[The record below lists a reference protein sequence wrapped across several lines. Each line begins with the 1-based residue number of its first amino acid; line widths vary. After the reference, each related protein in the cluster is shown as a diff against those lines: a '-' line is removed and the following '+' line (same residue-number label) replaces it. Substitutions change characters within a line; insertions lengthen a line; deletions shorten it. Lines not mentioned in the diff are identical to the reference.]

1 MEKFVEHSLRHNR
14 RNNLDKDGKAYIEIR
29 SYHNGKATNQSTGI
43 LITPKEW
50 NSEKKIPKD
59 NAIRRKCDTLIQELQ
74 EFETRFRIKNGRFS
88 LADFK
93 LLNTPEVK
101 LEVKSDSFTKFY
113 TDQLEDEK
121 SLRQPSWRD
130 RELTLEYFKEF
141 CQEVKFDEMDYSLV
155 RRFEYFLQDKKFH
168 TNTIAKHHKHIK
180 RYIILAINDNYIF
193 YQNNPYKKF
202 KVNTADSKCQ
212 FCTEDE
218 LQRMEEL
225 IFDKTERMLER
236 CRDMFLMGCYTGLRF
251 GDVYKLKKK
260 NFHGQNEDLT
270 LDFKAGKTGKYGTK
284 YLSILFGG
292 KPAQIA
298 LKYMPENDNAL
309 FKGLTNPKVNINLK
323 MLAKRAKI
331 NKPLCFKDSRDT
343 FGTIITQKV
352 SFEIAH
358 GELQHGKA
366 QQTLKYV
373 HKDNIKEKLS
383 NVKW

>member
-1 MEKFVEHSLRHNR
+1 MKKYVVFSLRFNR
-14 RNNLDKDGKAYIEIR
+14 RNKLDKNGKGLIEVR
-29 SYHNGKATNQSTGI
+29 MYHNGKATNHSTGI
-43 LITPKEW
+43 LIMPKEW
-50 NSEKKIPKD
+50 NFDKGVPKD
-59 NAIRRKCDTLIQELQ
+59 NGIKRKCDSLIQDLQ
-74 EFETRFRIKNGRFS
+74 DFESEFRVKNGRFS
-88 LADFK
+88 LADFQ
-93 LLNTPEVK
+93 LLNMPQIKVEVK
-101 LEVKSDSFTKFY
+101 NNSFTKFY
-113 TDQLEDEK
+113 TDQLEAEK
-121 SLRQPSWRD
+121 SLRQSSWRD
-130 RELTLEYFKEF
+130 RELTLEYFNEF
-141 CQEVKFDEMDYSLV
+141 CPEVKFDEMDYSLV

-168 TNTIAKHHKHIK
+168 INTIAKHHKHIK

-218 LQRMEEL
+218 LQRLEEL

-251 GDVYKLKKK
+251 GDVYRLKKI
-260 NFHGQNEDLT
+260 NFCGQNEDLT

-292 KPAQIA
+292 KPAEIA
-298 LKYMPENDNAL
+298 LKYMPENGNAL
-309 FKGLTNPKVNINLK
+309 FKGLTNQKVNKQLK
-323 MLAKRAKI
+323 ILAKRAKI

-358 GELQHGKA
+358 GELQHSKA

-373 HKDNIKEKLS
+373 HKDNVKEKLS